1 VRAVAVLVA
10 LSLSAF
16 LYVTTETLPIGLLLL
31 ISTDLDVT
39 PSAVGL
45 LVTGYGLVVVLA
57 SLPLTHLTRDVPRR
71 FLFPGLLAVFI
82 VFTMV
87 SVATSNYW
95 VLLAARMVIALSQ
108 ALFWPVVVSTAAGLF
123 PARVRGRV
131 LAVVFAGSSL
141 ASVVGLP
148 VGTWLGEQAGWRT
161 AFLVLSGCAVLALAT
176 ILTLLP
182 TSRPGQSSAARGT
195 APDARRYWLLF
206 TMTVLA
212 ITGAFTAFTYV
223 TPFLTDVSGFAVAA
237 IGPLL
242 LVRGIAGVVGVGVG
256 GAHFDRSPWGAMV
269 TPVALQT
276 CALLALYVL
285 GHDQVAAAVLVAA
298 TGLAFSAL
306 ATVVGSRVLQIAPG
320 SVDLASAGT
329 SVAFN
334 IGITLGALL
343 GGVLLPE
350 FGARST
356 ALVSGLLSLAA
367 LAVALAE
374 PWVARPVSPPRGCAA
389 PDGREP
395 AAPGPV

>member
-1 VRAVAVLVA
+1 VLVA

-16 LYVTTETLPIGLLLL
+16 IFVTTETLPIGLLLL
-31 ISTDLDVT
+31 ISADLDVT
-39 PSAVGL
+39 PSSVGL
-45 LVTGYGLVVVLA
+45 LVTGYGLVVVL
-57 SLPLTHLTRDVPRR
+57 SSIPLTHVTRDVPRR
-71 FLFPGLLAVFI
+71 FLLPALLAVFV
-82 VFTMV
+82 VFTVV

-95 VLLAARMVIALSQ
+95 VLLAARMVIALCQ
-108 ALFWPVVVSTAAGLF
+108 ALFWSVVVSTAAALF
-123 PARVRGRV
+123 PVRVRGRV

-161 AFLVLSGCAVLALAT
+161 AFLVMSGGAVLTLAT
-176 ILTLLP
+176 ILALLP
-182 TSRPGQSSAARGT
+182 TSVPGQSSTARAT
-195 APDARRYWLLF
+195 APDVRRYGLLF
-206 TMTVLA
+206 TTTVLA

-256 GAHFDRSPWGAMV
+256 GAHVDRSPWGAMV
-269 TPVALQT
+269 TPVALQAG
-276 CALLALYVL
+276 ALLALYAFGRDPVT
-285 GHDQVAAAVLVAA
+285 AAVLVAV
-298 TGLAFSAL
+298 TGLAFSAF
-306 ATVVGSRVLQIAPG
+306 ASAVGTRVLQIAPG
-320 SVDLASAGT
+320 SVDLAAAGT

-343 GGVLLPE
+343 GSVLLSE

-374 PWVARPVSPPRGCAA
+374 PWVARPVSPPRGSVA